1 MADSARIDGA
11 SSHGRLLMFA
21 VMLVIVCCC
30 IELIAF
36 TAIRLLK
43 PYGAFYDPS
52 TVTQNYARYLEVR
65 DAKLGWGPSRAK
77 IAADGTRIDPAFSAT
92 SQPCISL
99 FGDSF
104 TWSEEVDD
112 SAAWAALLG
121 SSIKCRVANYGVG
134 GYGTDQAYLRFL
146 SLPPVGEVVFL
157 NHLSE
162 NILRNVNQY
171 RNLLYPGPEFNFKP
185 RFVYKNGAIELVPMP
200 HVAPNDIK
208 DFLANPARYLR
219 NEYFLPGGPSGIQRN
234 AFPYSLELLKAILGN
249 YSLHAWSRPSYAEF
263 YHPDHAAQG
272 LQVTFGILSSFIKD
286 ANARGQIPIVTL
298 IPTCRDLKY
307 KNAHG
312 AFPYDQLAK
321 IIAAQNVRYI
331 DFGVE
336 IERRT
341 WGEPPEKL
349 YHTCSGHFNAAGY
362 RQLADIAH
370 DFLKNDAQI
379 GQRLGAFPRSAPQ
392 IDRVRCSEAG
402 STGVSC

>member
-1 MADSARIDGA
+1 MAESARIGGA
-11 SSHGRLLMFA
+11 SSYGRLVMLA
-21 VMLVIVCCC
+21 VMLIIVCCC

-36 TAIRLLK
+36 IAIRLLK

-52 TVTQNYARYLEVR
+52 TVTQSYTRYLEVR
-65 DAKLGWGPSRAK
+65 DVKLGWGPSRAK
-77 IAADGTRIDPAFSAT
+77 IAADGTRIDPAFSVT

-121 SSIKCRVANYGVG
+121 SRIKCRVANYGAG

-146 SLPPVGEVVFL
+146 SLPPVGGVVFL

-185 RFVYKNGAIELVPMP
+185 RFVHQNGANVLVPMP
-200 HVAPNDIK
+200 DVAPHDIK

-234 AFPYSLELLKAILGN
+234 AFPYSLNLSKAILGN
-249 YSLHAWSRPSYAEF
+249 YRLHAWARPSYAEF

-272 LQVTFGILSSFIKD
+272 LQVTFGILSSFTTD
-286 ANARGQIPIVTL
+286 AIARGQIPVVTL

-307 KNAHG
+307 KHTNG
-312 AFPYDQLAK
+312 VFPYDQLAK
-321 IIAAQNVRYI
+321 MIVAQNIRYI

-341 WGEPPEKL
+341 RGESPEKL
-349 YHTCSGHFNAAGY
+349 YRSCAGHFNAEGY
-362 RQLADIAH
+362 RLLADIAYA
-370 DFLKNDAQI
+370 FLQGDAQI
-379 GQRLGAFPRSAPQ
+379 QHSLAASSTTVPRT
-392 IDRVRCSEAG
+392 DGHRCADSSPSG
-402 STGVSC
+402 RSC